1 MKKILIVIV
10 VLLLA
15 VLLIPTRMQ
24 MRDGGTVQYDA
35 IIYDVYDVH
44 RIKPVADPSEKEVDY
59 ITGVVVEVLGVE
71 LINTTNPRIDIHK

>member
-1 MKKILIVIV
+1 MKKILVVIV

-24 MRDGGTVQYDA
+24 MRDGGTVKYDA

-44 RIKPVADPSEKEVDY
+44 RIKPVDDPSEKEVGY
-59 ITGVVVEVLGVE
+59 ITGIVVEVLGVE
-71 LINTTNPRIDIHK
+71 LINTTNQHTDIRK

>member
-24 MRDGGTVQYDA
+24 MRDGGTVKYDA

-44 RIKPVADPSEKEVDY
+44 RIKSVDDPSEKEVDY
-59 ITGVVVEVLGVE
+59 VTGVVVEVLGVE

>member
-24 MRDGGTVQYDA
+24 MRDGGTVKYDA
-35 IIYDVYDVH
+35 ILYDVYNVH
-44 RIKPVADPSEKEVDY
+44 RIKPVADTSENEVDY
-59 ITGVVVEVLGVE
+59 ITGVVVEVLGIE
-71 LINTTNPRIDIHK
+71 LINTTDPHIDIHK

>member
-1 MKKILIVIV
+1 MKKILIVIF

-24 MRDGGTVQYDA
+24 MRDGGTVKYDA
-35 IIYDVYDVH
+35 IIYDVYNVH
-44 RIKPVADPSEKEVDY
+44 RIKPVDDPSEKEVDY
-59 ITGVVVEVLGVE
+59 ITGVVVEVLGIE

>member
-35 IIYDVYDVH
+35 IIYDVYNVH
-44 RIKPVADPSEKEVDY
+44 RIKSVDDPSEKEVDY

>member
-24 MRDGGTVQYDA
+24 MRDGGTVKYDA

-44 RIKPVADPSEKEVDY
+44 RIKPVDDPSEKEVDY